1 MKFQGGNERQKCSKY
16 LDQQNAVAQ
25 LRELWK
31 IQGEIDDSLEVK
43 STSFVTKQCQCA
55 RKQSQNAGGSF
66 WISQNFIQN
75 LPVFSQKCK
84 RISEKRKQKIS
95 TDKSSKKFLYV
106 VIGNFKFKSIFNIN
120 KENLLLFFVSFFFA
134 SSSACRK
141 FRPFYFKN
149 TN

>member
-66 WISQNFIQN
+66 
-75 LPVFSQKCK
+75 
-84 RISEKRKQKIS
+84 
-95 TDKSSKKFLYV
+95 
-106 VIGNFKFKSIFNIN
+106 
-120 KENLLLFFVSFFFA
+120 
-134 SSSACRK
+134 
-141 FRPFYFKN
+141 
-149 TN
+149 